1 MKIGVITYFCVPNF
15 GAQLQVLSTLGAL
28 RNMGHEAKLIN
39 WYPRSL
45 ENIYKRYVSKAQR
58 NCQLQFARDQYPLTS
73 LCRKED
79 DLLRV
84 IEKEDF
90 DMIFTGSDA
99 LFRYVPQ
106 CNRFPAFSWRK
117 MRYVNNYTS
126 CEDIA
131 DNPFFCTYYPKL
143 HKKIPVVAF
152 SVSSQ
157 SCPFYLMTKS
167 ERDRMSSCMK
177 NFRHI
182 TVRDE
187 WTQKMVTEVAGIK
200 DVPITPDPVF
210 AFNSNIASP
219 LPNLKD
225 LVDGYHLPENYALVS
240 FPVDSVS
247 SIYVQQIADLLK
259 ERGITLVAL
268 PVPEGLNDFGL
279 DHSIPLPLDP
289 LTWYALIVNSRGY
302 IGTRMH
308 PVIVCLHNAIPF
320 FSYDGN
326 GTINADGSFNTRSS
340 KTYDI
345 LLRAGLQDNIFMTN
359 SGAPLPSADSVVDH
373 LLSFDREKCASFANV
388 MRDKYNQAMF
398 TTLKYAL

>member
-106 CNRFPAFSWRK
+106 CNRFRAFSWRK

-326 GTINADGSFNTRSS
+326 GTINADGSFNIRSS

>member
-106 CNRFPAFSWRK
+106 CNRFRAFSWRK

-326 GTINADGSFNTRSS
+326 GTINADGSFNIRSS
-340 KTYDI
+340 KSYDI
-345 LLRAGLQDNIFMTN
+345 VLCAGLQDNIFMTN

>member
-1 MKIGVITYFCVPNF
+1 M
-15 GAQLQVLSTLGAL
+15 
-28 RNMGHEAKLIN
+28 
-39 WYPRSL
+39 
-45 ENIYKRYVSKAQR
+45 
-58 NCQLQFARDQYPLTS
+58 TS

-106 CNRFPAFSWRK
+106 CNRFRAFSWRK